1 MALWNIKRVWQVVA
15 GDDDDVTHLSTDE
28 LSRFRCVVLLGAA
41 GAGKTTEARRLA
53 EHERASGRS
62 VRECRLAEYAGT
74 SAELEGR
81 LQELSAGA
89 DAAASFHLDA
99 LDEAMIP
106 ERRRWLAIKHWI
118 ERDLQETGASIRITC
133 RSAVWPSS
141 LSDAIRGFCEQRS
154 FATAYLQPLTDDDVS
169 VAAES
174 LRIAP
179 DSFLKQIENARA
191 RILARHPLTLR
202 MSLSVCKDGG
212 KLPSRLK
219 DLFDKGVR
227 VLARDQED
235 RREIGTQTP
244 LPVARL
250 LDAAERLACHTILTG
265 REAVNLGDDR
275 SSGQLGLQDLSG
287 RIGDDA
293 EIDENELRAVGSS
306 GLCDSEAPRTFRFAH
321 RQFAEYLAGRRLA
334 RLPTHKARA
343 FLAGPDGWRSGAAG
357 PLRETAAF
365 AAMFNPEI
373 AKWLADSDP
382 EVIGLSDVA
391 DDNSRWC
398 ATLELLNRFRSGIVT
413 SAEIYRG
420 GMELGGFQYKG
431 AEADLRPA
439 LNERGNRCEN
449 VLVFAVSLI
458 RSWRPSSM
466 SDSMSD
472 ALAALTLDST
482 APLHARTLAGR
493 VLCECGTDAA
503 RGRLKPLLAG
513 LPEDDDDELKGIA
526 LQCNWPDRLS
536 PPELFDALTP
546 RRRRLL
552 LGPYDVFLHDMNT
565 DGFPP
570 ADHVATGLRWAR
582 DLPSERSGP
591 DPLHRLGMRIA
602 HAALRELDNPEIA
615 VELVGLMRRW
625 MKDWKSPL
633 APLRSDPL
641 KSLSNDD
648 APLYG
653 DRQSRRKLI
662 DRLVERIESDEELK
676 NVAFHTPGLS
686 CDEDFQWLL
695 QRSCDDGRVMEAR
708 ERYLHIA
715 IFLPW
720 ERRSEDVDA
729 WLRVC
734 DVDPVRKI
742 LGNQKFIKLDS
753 TQAAR
758 LREEWKALHDSKRRT
773 ETRLDPPPRDRVLQA
788 LVLSETKD
796 VRCFQTLCWELTLEP
811 MSTHYKSE
819 RFLTNTPGW
828 READAGTRTRIVE
841 AAKRYLSVEAIAEEL
856 SSNISPNRIQV
867 GGLEAMWL
875 VLPCDPDWF
884 MSRDESWWAGWCRY
898 ILAESSLNM
907 IGEARDPKLQLMALL
922 NEAATASVS
931 VEVMRLSSSRGTD
944 GERGRLSDA
953 LRVLEGQPN
962 ADLDEALCE
971 ALEAGELPEH
981 HVGDVVDFVLIRTS
995 DRSVPVC
1002 LRILRDATGRAE
1014 ESRAER
1020 VAAGLLRKCPNA
1032 SWTALKTYLDA
1043 DPSRARRVLKEFARD
1058 YESIECIVMSTPQ
1071 LGELLGMF
1079 LDLFQPESDSDEGV
1093 ASSGPGDVR
1102 WFRDWLIDRLD
1113 ELCDEESVEVFRR
1126 LDQEFGDRYSWL
1138 AHERIHVTRRYHRS
1152 RWSPFSVDVIA
1163 DVLNAETRRLL
1174 RSGDDVVDGIE
1185 HALDQYAG
1193 ALRQDGKESV
1203 EDLWNTAADG
1213 APSPKP
1219 EPHVSQKLC
1228 GVVKD
1233 YFQEYV
1239 TADREIEI
1247 YRRSVSRSDGGEPGS
1262 EVDVLVQA
1270 PGRGTVSG
1278 DAIRVPIEVKLSSND
1293 EVKTGMQ
1300 EQLVGRYMRQLGA
1313 THGVYVVVWMTTPN
1327 PGRLRPGHR
1336 PKWDCI
1342 ETARRELNEQA
1353 KRLSQ
1358 EHEVR
1363 VRAVVVD
1370 GSLR

>member
-1 MALWNIKRVWQVVA
+1 MALWNIRRVWQVVA
-15 GDDDDVTHLSTDE
+15 GDDDVTHLSTDE

-133 RSAVWPSS
+133 RSAVWPPS
-141 LSDAIRGFCEQRS
+141 LSDTIRGFCGQRS

-179 DSFLKQIENARA
+179 DPFLKQIENARA
-191 RILARHPLTLR
+191 RNLARHPLTLR
-202 MSLSVCKDGG
+202 MLLSVCKDGG

-227 VLARDQED
+227 VLARDRED
-235 RREIGTQTP
+235 RREIGTEAP

-250 LDAAERLACHTILTG
+250 LDAAERLACYTILSG
-265 REAVNLGDDR
+265 REAVNLGDER
-275 SSGQLGLQDLSG
+275 SSNQLDLQDLSG

-293 EIDENELRAVGSS
+293 GIDENDILRAVGAS

-321 RQFAEYLAGRRLA
+321 RQFAEYLVGRRLA
-334 RLPTHKARA
+334 RLPTHQARA
-343 FLAGPDGWRSGAAG
+343 FLAGPDGRSGAAG

-373 AKWLADSDP
+373 AAWLTDSDP
-382 EVIGLSDVA
+382 EVIGSSDVA
-391 DDNSRWC
+391 DSALRRR
-398 ATLELLNRFRSGIVT
+398 ATLELLDRFRGGSIT
-413 SAEIYRG
+413 ASEIHRSD
-420 GMELGGFQYKG
+420 MELGGLQYEG
-431 AEADLRPA
+431 AETDLRPV
-439 LNERGNRCEN
+439 LEEREYRCAD
-449 VLVFAVSLI
+449 VLEYVISLI
-458 RSWRPSSM
+458 KSWRLST
-466 SDSMSD
+466 MSD
-472 ALAALTLDST
+472 ALVDLVLDRT
-482 APLHARTLAGR
+482 APLRPRERAGR
-493 VLCECGTDAA
+493 VLWKCGTDVA
-503 RGRLKPLLAG
+503 RERLKSLAAS
-513 LPEDDDDELKGIA
+513 LPEDERDNLKGIA

-546 RRRRLL
+546 ERRPSFY
-552 LGPYDVFLHDMNT
+552 GNYGMFLHGLDA

-570 ADHVATGLRWAR
+570 AGHVALGLVWAR
-582 DLPSERSGP
+582 SRASERNDT

-641 KSLSNDD
+641 KSPSNDD

-662 DRLVERIESDEELK
+662 DRIVERIESDEELK
-676 NVAFHTPGLS
+676 NVAFHTPGFLRV
-686 CDEDFQWLL
+686 EDFQWLL

-720 ERRSEDVDA
+720 EQRTEDVDA

-734 DVDPVRKI
+734 DIDPVKKV
-742 LGNQKFIKLDS
+742 LGNQRSIDLDS
-753 TQAAR
+753 AHAIQ
-758 LREEWKALHDSKRRT
+758 LRKRWKVVHDRQREV
-773 ETRLDPPPRDRVLQA
+773 ETTKLYPPPSDRVLRI
-788 LVLSETKD
+788 LSLSETED
-796 VRCFQTLCWELTLEP
+796 VRCFPKLCQELTLEP
-811 MSTHYKSE
+811 TSTRYGFE
-819 RFLTNTPGW
+819 RFLMNTPGW
-828 READAGTRTRIVE
+828 RYADTGTRTRIVDV
-841 AAKRYLSVEAIAEEL
+841 AKRYLSVEGVTEEF
-856 SSNISPNRIQV
+856 SSKVSPGLIHG
-867 GGLEAMWL
+867 GGLKAMWL
-875 VLPCDPDWF
+875 ILARDPDWF
-884 MSRDESWWAGWCRY
+884 KSRDESWWAGWCRY
-898 ILAESSLNM
+898 ILAE
-907 IGEARDPKLQLMALL
+907 ARDPKLQLVALL

-931 VEVMRLSSSRGTD
+931 VEVMRLSSSHGTD

-962 ADLDEALCE
+962 TDLDEALCE

-981 HVGDVVDFVLIRTS
+981 HVGDVVDFVLVRAS

-1002 LRILRDATGRAE
+1002 LRILEDAAGRAE

-1020 VAAGLLRKCPNA
+1020 VAAGLLRKRPSA
-1032 SWTALKTYLDA
+1032 SWSALKTYLDA

-1058 YESIECIVMSTPQ
+1058 YESIECFVMSTPQ
-1071 LGELLGMF
+1071 LGELLGMS

-1102 WFRDWLIDRLD
+1102 WFRDRLIDRLD
-1113 ELCDEESVEVFRR
+1113 RLCDEESVEVFRR

-1193 ALRQDGKESV
+1193 ALRQDRKESV

-1233 YFQEYV
+1233 YFQEYAV

-1247 YRRSVSRSDGGEPGS
+1247 RRRSVSRSDGGEPGS

-1270 PGRGTVSG
+1270 LGRGTVSG

-1293 EVKTGMQ
+1293 EAKTGMQ
-1300 EQLVGRYMRQLGA
+1300 EQLVGRYMPQLDA

-1327 PGRLRPGHR
+1327 PGCLRPGHR

-1353 KRLSQ
+1353 RRLSQ
-1358 EHEVR
+1358 EREVR